1 MFKSASGIAF
11 HLESGCHQVSRHG
24 VTAAVNAMEISP
36 NISAK
41 PLLIK
46 ASPPQAPDT
55 VAVPSFVL
63 ALPSS
68 FNGHTYQCHI
78 CYKTFKSLYS
88 LTGHLNSPAH
98 DENEFRCP
106 KCNREFKLI
115 SGFIQHLESGV
126 CGLAKYKAIEGYFN
140 DLSGQFSRLLKIWFR
155 LEYRLQ
161 CILCTIGLP
170 FLYLD
175 RRRL

>member
-140 DLSGQFSRLLKIWFR
+140 DLSGQFSRLLKI
-155 LEYRLQ
+155 
-161 CILCTIGLP
+161 
-170 FLYLD
+170 
-175 RRRL
+175 